1 MHSTECNC
9 KFAKATKQGKQ
20 QKKRLK
26 IIATWGNVS
35 STGSVAVSPVL
46 CTPFPL
52 FCSALLPP
60 ISPPFSQHFWIICY
74 MRCIS
79 IKPPEVKSCHQRQQ
93 QQQHPQQPHSQQ
105 QPQQLTK
112 VQHFCCCIFLGSFFP
127 LLVRPP
133 PSPLVVLARVTAVV
147 VCLTFSSP
155 LPYFHTLSQGIFMPT
170 RILICNKYMFFLY

>member
-1 MHSTECNC
+1 MRIPKCIPPN
-9 KFAKATKQGKQ
+9 ATVNLPRQ
-20 QKKRLK
+20 QNKVNNKKKRLK

-112 VQHFCCCIFLGSFFP
+112 VQHFCCCIFLGSFFSSFGQA
-127 LLVRPP
+127 
-133 PSPLVVLARVTAVV
+133 PSISTCCSCQSYCCCCLSDFFLAAAI
-147 VCLTFSSP
+147 FP
-155 LPYFHTLSQGIFMPT
+155 YPFPGYFHA
-170 RILICNKYMFFLY
+170 NKNINM